1 MNNPNLTWQQQD
13 MIDQVEAALA
23 IEDMSLTNYDKQNLN
38 DIMSGNKTPEQVL
51 KELDEKYNQCCRPV

>member
-13 MIDQVEAALA
+13 MIDQVEAALS

-38 DIMSGNKTPEQVL
+38 GIMSGNKGVG
-51 KELDEKYNQCCRPV
+51 